1 MQGSSYCRRPFT
13 ELNVEPDGT
22 LAPCCLIKPAN
33 NNDFRQRDLE
43 SYLKSPELREL
54 QRALSHNERPSAC
67 EICWNNESAG
77 IESLRAPEPSRYRI
91 EENKFREVHIKI
103 SSVCNFKCRMCGP
116 FSSSAW
122 LVEQKKF
129 DMGMQD
135 VMAPIPADSVQYALK
150 DPKFRREMF
159 DLIIPNTQLIRI
171 SGGEPLLCAHSLDF
185 FKELAARGL
194 TNKQMLIYTNLSA
207 LKFAGVDYLD
217 FWKQFPKLKL
227 LVSCDGAG
235 ESVEYSRTG
244 LVWSEFVENLK
255 KVKDRVHSI
264 NCVIN
269 IYSVY
274 SIPELLRLCSE
285 LNIKIYFGSVFKPNM
300 SVQILPLKEKEKI
313 REFYNEFLLK
323 ESGRIPAEELEHVY
337 NSVMKYMF
345 SQDWSDSAEPHHF
358 KRKNTELD
366 RRRNTDFNKTFPQLS
381 DWYSSI

>member
-33 NNDFRQRDLE
+33 NNDFRQRDLQ
-43 SYLKSPELREL
+43 SYLQSPELKEL
-54 QRALSHNERPSAC
+54 QRALQNNERPSAC
-67 EICWNNESAG
+67 EICWANESAG
-77 IESLRAPEPSRYRI
+77 IESLRASEPSKYRI
-91 EENKFREVHIKI
+91 DENKFREIHIKI

-129 DMGMQD
+129 DYGMPD
-135 VMAPIPADSVQYALK
+135 VMSPIPADSVQYALK
-150 DPKFRREMF
+150 NPKLRSEMF
-159 DLIIPNTQLIRI
+159 ETIVPNTQLIRI
-171 SGGEPLLCAHSLDF
+171 SGGEPLLCAHSLEF
-185 FKELAARGL
+185 FKELALRGL
-194 TNKQMLIYTNLSA
+194 TNKQILIYTNLSA
-207 LKFAGVDYLD
+207 LKFAGTDYLEL
-217 FWKQFPKLKL
+217 WKQFPKLKL

-244 LVWSEFVENLK
+244 LVWNEFVENLK

-274 SIPELLRLCSE
+274 SIPELVRLCHE

-300 SVQILPLKEKEKI
+300 SVQILPQKEKEKI
-313 REFYNEFLLK
+313 RAHYNQFLQD
-323 ESGRIPAEELEHVY
+323 ESGRIPAEELNHVY

-345 SQDWSDSAEPHHF
+345 SEDLSNTDEPAQF
-358 KRKNTELD
+358 KRKNAELD
-366 RRRNTDFNKTFPQLS
+366 RRRHTDFHKTFPQLS
-381 DWYSSI
+381 PWYDSL